1 MNLKSILQ
9 IFLFA
14 LILLISYLVFKNY
27 FSEVKV
33 AEVKETLNKTVL
45 RDSKD
50 RSDSSEDSSSI
61 IENLEYKSIDSRGNK
76 YIVKAGIGETK
87 LKNQNILILQK
98 VNAKINLIKKS
109 PILIVSDYAEYNSI
123 NFDTKFFGSVIAKFE
138 DNKIKSDNL
147 DLFFKDNL
155 ALMYN
160 NIYFT
165 NSVSKM
171 NADKINLDLLT
182 GDIIVQMFESSE
194 KIKIKSK

>member
-27 FSEVKV
+27 FSEV
-33 AEVKETLNKTVL
+33 EVKETLNKTVL

-76 YIVKAGIGETK
+76 YIVKSELGETK
-87 LKNQNILILQK
+87 LENQNILILQK

-109 PILIVSDYAEYNSI
+109 PILIFSDYAEYNSI
-123 NFDTKFFGSVIAKFE
+123 NFDTKFSGGVIAKFE
-138 DNKIKSDNL
+138 DNEIKSDNL

-165 NSVSKM
+165 NSISKM

-194 KIKIKSK
+194 KVKIKSK

>member
-1 MNLKSILQ
+1 MNLKLSLQ

-27 FSEVKV
+27 FSEVEV
-33 AEVKETLNKTVL
+33 VVVKETLNKTVL
-45 RDSKD
+45 GDSND
-50 RSDSSEDSSSI
+50 RSDSSEDSSSV
-61 IENLEYKSIDSRGNK
+61 IENLEYRSIDSRGNK
-76 YIVKAGIGETK
+76 YIVKSELGETK
-87 LKNQNILILQK
+87 LENQNILILQK

>member
-1 MNLKSILQ
+1 MNLKLSLQ

-27 FSEVKV
+27 FSEVEV
-33 AEVKETLNKTVL
+33 VVVKETLNKTVL
-45 RDSKD
+45 EDSKD

>member
-27 FSEVKV
+27 FSEVEIV
-33 AEVKETLNKTVL
+33 EVKETLNKTVL

-76 YIVKAGIGETK
+76 YIVKSKLGETK
-87 LKNQNILILQK
+87 LENQNILILQK

-109 PILIVSDYAEYNSI
+109 PILIFSDYAEYNST
-123 NFDTKFFGSVIAKFE
+123 NFDTKFFGDVIAKFE
-138 DNKIKSDNL
+138 DNEIKSDNL

-165 NSVSKM
+165 NSISKM

-182 GDIIVQMFESSE
+182 GDIIVQMFENSE

>member
-1 MNLKSILQ
+1 MNLKLSLQ

-27 FSEVKV
+27 FSEVEV
-33 AEVKETLNKTVL
+33 VVVKETLNKTVL
-45 RDSKD
+45 EDSKD

-165 NSVSKM
+165 NSISKM

>member
-1 MNLKSILQ
+1 MNSKSILQ

-27 FSEVKV
+27 FSEV
-33 AEVKETLNKTVL
+33 EVKETLNKTVL

-50 RSDSSEDSSSI
+50 RSDSSEDSSNI

-76 YIVKAGIGETK
+76 YIVKSKLGETK
-87 LKNQNILILQK
+87 LENQNILILQK

-109 PILIVSDYAEYNSI
+109 PILIFSDYAEYNSI
-123 NFDTKFFGSVIAKFE
+123 NFDTKFSGGVIAKFE
-138 DNKIKSDNL
+138 DNEIKSDNL

-165 NSVSKM
+165 NSISKM

-194 KIKIKSK
+194 KVKIKSK

>member
-1 MNLKSILQ
+1 MNLKLSLQ

-27 FSEVKV
+27 FSEVEV
-33 AEVKETLNKTVL
+33 VVVKETLNKTVL
-45 RDSKD
+45 EDSKD

-76 YIVKAGIGETK
+76 YIVKSKLGETK
-87 LKNQNILILQK
+87 LENQNILILQK

>member
-1 MNLKSILQ
+1 MNLKLSLQ

-27 FSEVKV
+27 FSEVEV
-33 AEVKETLNKTVL
+33 VEVKETLNKTVS

-165 NSVSKM
+165 NSISKM